1 MVYKQRIDPYTK
13 KPFIPERANQI
24 FSTRINQIRYNNLKA
39 LRKRR
44 AKSKYDR
51 ALDRNRTIME
61 KLLNGKET
69 VIKSRDW
76 LEALDFSFDTYTHVG
91 NYKEQTIA
99 YCYEFGIRK
108 LDKNSYEIIRH
119 DG

>member
-1 MVYKQRIDPYTK
+1 MYMERIDPLSK
-13 KPFIPERANQI
+13 AKFRPNRANQK
-24 FSTRINQIRYNNLKA
+24 FANRTNQIRYNNLKA

-44 AKSKYDR
+44 AKSKFDK

-61 KLLNGKET
+61 KLLNGKDT
-69 VIKSRDW
+69 IVKSRDW

-91 NYKEQTIA
+91 KYKEQTIA

-119 DG
+119 D